1 MAREKSIHF
10 SAQVFIINFEGMNV
24 LIVEDE
30 RSMALEMEAFLKKA
44 SYLCDLAFNAKQAK
58 QRLEEHPYNFILLD
72 LGLPDQDGLE
82 LLTAAKK
89 ICPDTSFIILT
100 ARGDLE
106 DRIRG
111 LDLGA
116 DDYLAKP
123 FSLLE
128 LQSRM
133 QAILRRKSGLN
144 NPVVSLGE
152 FTVDLNQRLVFFNS
166 NEIDLSNREFD
177 LLSYMLLHK
186 NRPLTRA
193 QLSDHVWGDF
203 SDDDYDSNFIDV
215 HIKNIRKK
223 MTAFA
228 SVDWLQTIRGT
239 GYKIKI

>member
-1 MAREKSIHF
+1 
-10 SAQVFIINFEGMNV
+10 MNV

-30 RSMALEMEAFLKKA
+30 KSMALEMEFFLKKA
-44 SYLCDLAFNAKQAK
+44 SYLCDLAFTGKQARK
-58 QRLEEHPYNFILLD
+58 MMEGHPYNFILID
-72 LGLPDQDGLE
+72 LGLPDLDGLE
-82 LLTAAKK
+82 VLKEAKRV
-89 ICPDTSFIILT
+89 CPDASYIILT

-106 DRIRG
+106 DRIKG

-116 DDYLAKP
+116 DDYLPKP

-144 NPVVSLGE
+144 DSSVPVGDFL
-152 FTVDLNQRLVFFNS
+152 VDMNRRMVFFEEK
-166 NEIDLSNREFD
+166 EIELSRREFD
-177 LLSYMLLHK
+177 LLSYLLLHK

-193 QLSDHVWGDF
+193 QLGDHVWGEF
-203 SDDDYDSNFIDV
+203 SADDYDSNFIDV

-223 MTAFA
+223 MMAFA
-228 SVDWLQTIRGT
+228 SVEWLQTVRGT

>member
-1 MAREKSIHF
+1 
-10 SAQVFIINFEGMNV
+10 MNV

-30 RSMALEMEAFLKKA
+30 KSMALEMEFFLKKVG
-44 SYLCDLAFNAKQAK
+44 YLCDLAFTGKQAR
-58 QRLEEHPYNFILLD
+58 QIMSDHPFDFILLD
-72 LGLPDQDGLE
+72 LGLPDLDGLE
-82 LLTAAKK
+82 VLKDAKK
-89 ICPDTSFIILT
+89 NCPEASYIILT

-106 DRIRG
+106 DRIKG

-116 DDYLAKP
+116 DDYLPKP

-133 QAILRRKSGLN
+133 QAISRRKSGLN
-144 NPVVSLGE
+144 DSVVPLGD
-152 FTVDLNQRLVFFNS
+152 FIIDLNKRMVLFNGE
-166 NEIDLSNREFD
+166 EIELSRREFD
-177 LLSYMLLHK
+177 LLSYLMLHK

-203 SDDDYDSNFIDV
+203 SEDDYDSNFIDV

-223 MTAFA
+223 MMTYA
-228 SVDWLQTIRGT
+228 SVDWLQTVRGT